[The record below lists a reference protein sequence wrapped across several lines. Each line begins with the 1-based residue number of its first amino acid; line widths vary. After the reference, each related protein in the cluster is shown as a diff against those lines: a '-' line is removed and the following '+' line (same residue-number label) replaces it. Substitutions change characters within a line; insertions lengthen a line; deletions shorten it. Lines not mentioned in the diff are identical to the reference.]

1 MMCVLLKVQ
10 HNLLPLVCLQSQQSP
25 TAQRGLPT
33 VTALFRLS
41 WLFLGARV
49 GVGDKEGPTL
59 EGVAWLQADSSQV
72 TALTRRPMTQQSH
85 RHQCGGPGGGGHQE
99 TLPPP
104 QPSSPPALRAHRTC
118 GTRWGENGRT
128 AVCPAWAPAPA
139 HISQGEDGKW
149 GWAGPVP
156 RADLAWASGG
166 RVLAELE
173 GLPPPRPALPSSLCW
188 GRPKPTP
195 GPIDRTWGHSP
206 QGPASRPPWW
216 EATQQRPG
224 QSLN

>member
-72 TALTRRPMTQQSH
+72 TALSRRPTMQQGH
-85 RHQCGGPGGGGHQE
+85 RHQCGGPGGGGHRE
-99 TLPPP
+99 TPPPP
-104 QPSSPPALRAHRTC
+104 QPSSPPALRAHRDHGCLGGHHVTSAKHKSWPFL
-118 GTRWGENGRT
+118 TRLG
-128 AVCPAWAPAPA
+128 V
-139 HISQGEDGKW
+139 S
-149 GWAGPVP
+149 
-156 RADLAWASGG
+156 
-166 RVLAELE
+166 E
-173 GLPPPRPALPSSLCW
+173 GF
-188 GRPKPTP
+188 
-195 GPIDRTWGHSP
+195 
-206 QGPASRPPWW
+206 
-216 EATQQRPG
+216 
-224 QSLN
+224 